1 MTESEFRTLVAQLER
16 ECDIAPGRYRAKV
29 TALAGLGY
37 AYALGML
44 GLTIGGVFA
53 GIGLI
58 ASHHAFIG
66 GKLLLVCGIAAF
78 LVIRALWVRLDPPSG
93 RRVSREEAPHLW
105 RLVDKL
111 RAKQAGPEIHE
122 IIIDEAFNASIVQT
136 PRLGIFGWYRN
147 TLTLGL
153 PLLQALSPK
162 ECAAVMAHEYGHIS
176 GAHGKTG
183 AWIYRIRVV
192 WMRLADVFAQ
202 EEGWFDKLFTRF
214 FRWYIPWFN
223 AYSFVLARQQEYE
236 ADQASA
242 RFVGRTTTAS
252 ALVAA
257 SVKGRFMAEKFWPAL
272 YAQADH
278 QPRPGF
284 MPHAAMRTALR
295 VAGDSD
301 DFKTW
306 MWDALARLTTYDD
319 THPSLRDRLDALAIK
334 PAVPTHPEHSAAQVL
349 LRDALPR
356 ITTDLDAAWL
366 TSIEAQWR
374 ERHNAVR
381 AAQAEVDRLG
391 GNNPA
396 RLEVEEKSRYALALV
411 TLDRID
417 EALPLLCDAAE
428 HARGNAETAMAAG
441 RILAD
446 RGDDAAVRY
455 FEMAMDRDGDTIP
468 EATWRVVQLF
478 EHIGNEALTEEWR
491 ARYERIMAD

>member
-1 MTESEFRTLVAQLER
+1 MTESEFRNLVAQLER
-16 ECDIAPGRYRAKV
+16 ECDVAPGRYRVKV
-29 TALAGLGY
+29 IALAGMGY

-44 GLTIGGVFA
+44 ALTIGGVFA

-58 ASHHAFIG
+58 ASRHTFVG
-66 GKLLLVCGIAAF
+66 GKLAFIFGVAAF
-78 LVIRALWVRLDPPSG
+78 LVIRALWVRLEPPTG

-111 RAKQAGPEIHE
+111 RAKQPGPEIHE
-122 IIIDEAFNASIVQT
+122 IIIDDAFNASIVQT

-183 AWIYRIRVV
+183 AWIYRIRLV
-192 WMRLADVFAQ
+192 WMRLADAFAQ
-202 EEGWFDKLFTRF
+202 EDGWFDKLFTRF

-301 DFKTW
+301 EFKTW

-319 THPSLRDRLDALAIK
+319 THPSLRDRLDALGIK
-334 PAVPTHPEHSAAQVL
+334 PVVPTHPEHSAAQVL
-349 LRDALPR
+349 LREALPR
-356 ITTDLDAAWL
+356 ITSDLDAAWL
-366 TSIEAQWR
+366 TGVEAQWR
-374 ERHNAVR
+374 ERHSKVR

-391 GNNPA
+391 GANVE
-396 RLEVEEKSRYALALV
+396 RMEVEEKSRYALALL

-417 EALPLLCDAAE
+417 EALPLLRDAAE
-428 HARGNAETAMAAG
+428 HARCNADTAMAAG
-441 RILAD
+441 RILAE

-455 FEMAMDRDGDTIP
+455 FELAMDRDGDTIP
-468 EATWRVVQLF
+468 EATWRVVQLY
-478 EHIGNEALTEEWR
+478 EHIGNEALTAEWQ